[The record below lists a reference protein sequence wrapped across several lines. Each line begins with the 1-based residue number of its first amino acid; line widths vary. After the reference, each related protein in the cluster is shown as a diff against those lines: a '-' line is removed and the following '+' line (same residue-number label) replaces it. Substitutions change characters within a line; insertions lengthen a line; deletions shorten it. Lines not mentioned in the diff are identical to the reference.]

1 MLTVGAVGT
10 WFADDATVHPGCDLR
25 GVGVMSLAHEFPWKG
40 TYEVACHW
48 RCLLMNGG
56 WAEVFEVGSISAE
69 WAGGGRARVPK
80 WTLTLPK
87 RGGKTMYQ
95 PWGAMKNLM
104 RSEGVVKNSL
114 KKFFCVKPQT
124 YYLCIMNQKTWGHTI
139 TLGWWTDP
147 GEQLKN
153 CIEILLKII
162 FVNLLLHVVIVNLKL
177 YHFNKGV

>member
-1 MLTVGAVGT
+1 MLTVGAVGM
-10 WFADDATVHPGCDLR
+10 WLADDATVHPGCDLR

-104 RSEGVVKNSL
+104 RSERVVKNSL
-114 KKFFCVKPQT
+114 KNF
-124 YYLCIMNQKTWGHTI
+124 LCETS
-139 TLGWWTDP
+139 D
-147 GEQLKN
+147 
-153 CIEILLKII
+153 ILLMYHEPEDLWTHYYSGLMDGSRGTTEELYWN
-162 FVNLLLHVVIVNLKL
+162 FVRKYFCQSFITRSNCEPKTVP
-177 YHFNKGV
+177 YQ

>member
-1 MLTVGAVGT
+1 MLTVGAVGMGL
-10 WFADDATVHPGCDLR
+10 ADDATVHPGCDLR

-56 WAEVFEVGSISAE
+56 WAEVFEVGSILAE

-104 RSEGVVKNSL
+104 RSERVVKNSL
-114 KKFFCVKPQT
+114 KKFFVWNLRHTT
-124 YYLCIMNQKTWGHTI
+124 YVS
-139 TLGWWTDP
+139 WTRRPEDT
-147 GEQLKN
+147 
-153 CIEILLKII
+153 
-162 FVNLLLHVVIVNLKL
+162 LLLWVDGRIQGNNWRIVLK
-177 YHFNKGV
+177 FC